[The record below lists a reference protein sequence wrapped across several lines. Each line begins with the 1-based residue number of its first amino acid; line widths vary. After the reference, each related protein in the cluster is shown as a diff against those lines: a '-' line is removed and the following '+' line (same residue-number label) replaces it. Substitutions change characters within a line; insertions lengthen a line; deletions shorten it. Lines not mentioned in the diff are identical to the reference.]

1 MTVYLH
7 PEETTISQFYAKPTF
22 ELLDVNKQKHPV
34 VCLSALPSKTEDMEI
49 TSCHL
54 RVSPGHT
61 SYPSFIKQSTIYT
74 KQDQGRAQT
83 IQPCH
88 MHCHH
93 SPCLP
98 RYWEPYQLWESFWLA
113 TKFNECNQ

>member
-54 RVSPGHT
+54 RVVCHL
-61 SYPSFIKQSTIYT
+61 STKHNTRQNHHLVI
-74 KQDQGRAQT
+74 RA
-83 IQPCH
+83 IL
-88 MHCHH
+88 H
-93 SPCLP
+93 S
-98 RYWEPYQLWESFWLA
+98 
-113 TKFNECNQ
+113 